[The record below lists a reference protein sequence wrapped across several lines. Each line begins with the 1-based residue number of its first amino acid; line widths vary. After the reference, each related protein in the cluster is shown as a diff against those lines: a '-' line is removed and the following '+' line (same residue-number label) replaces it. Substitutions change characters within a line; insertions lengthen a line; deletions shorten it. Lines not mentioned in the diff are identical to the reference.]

1 VCGSPMGDHA
11 GRTAVV
17 TGAGGGMGLAV
28 AQHLA
33 DRGAR
38 VVAVD
43 LKPEPAGLES
53 GVTYLRGD
61 VTDPALAP
69 AAVAAATGLSDTGRL
84 DYLVN
89 AAGVAWF
96 DEPGLPPPGH
106 VDGSIVDIEPDVW
119 KRVLEI
125 NLTGPMLFARAALRA
140 MVPARSGVL
149 AHIASIAGLRR
160 ADGALDAYQVSKA
173 GLISLSRAVAAEHGR
188 HGIRSNTVCPGA
200 IRTPMISGIYNA
212 DPAREASMARRVPLA
227 RIGTTDDVWS
237 AVDYLLSTDASFVTG
252 TDLVVDGGWLTTMG

>member
-1 VCGSPMGDHA
+1 MPDHA
-11 GRTAVV
+11 GRSAVV

-28 AQHLA
+28 ARRLVDA
-33 DRGAR
+33 GAR

-43 LKPEPAGLES
+43 LKPAPADLPE
-53 GVTYLRGD
+53 GVVYLTGD
-61 VTDPALAP
+61 VTDPDLAP
-69 AAVAAATGLSDTGRL
+69 EAVARAAGLSEYHRL

-96 DEPGLPPPGH
+96 DEPLLPAPPH
-106 VDGSIVDIEPDVW
+106 VDGPIVEVNPDVW

-125 NLTGPMLFARAALRA
+125 NLTGPMLFARAALAA
-140 MVPARSGVL
+140 MVPEGSGALV
-149 AHIASIAGLRR
+149 HIASIAGIRR

-173 GLISLSRAVAAEHGR
+173 GLISLSRAIAAQHGP

-200 IRTPMISGIYNA
+200 VLTPMISDIYEA
-212 DPAREASMARRVPLA
+212 DPSRKDSMERRVPLR
-227 RIGTTDDVWS
+227 RIGMPDDVWG
-237 AVDYLLSTDASFVTG
+237 AVDYLLSESSSFVTG

>member
-1 VCGSPMGDHA
+1 M
-11 GRTAVV
+11 V

-33 DRGAR
+33 GAGAQ

-43 LKPEPAGLES
+43 VKPEPAGLPS

-69 AAVAAATGLSDTGRL
+69 AAIGRALGRTAAGRL

-96 DEPGLPPPGH
+96 GEPGGPPSRN
-106 VDGSIVDIEPDVW
+106 VDGSIADIEPDVW

-125 NLTGPMLFARAALRA
+125 NLTGPMLFARAALQV
-140 MVPARSGVL
+140 MVPVGFGVL
-149 AHIASIAGLRR
+149 VHIASIAGLRR

-173 GLISLSRAVAAEHGR
+173 GLISLSRAIAAEHGR
-188 HGIRSNTVCPGA
+188 NGVRSNTVCPGA
-200 IRTPMISGIYNA
+200 IRTPMISGIYDA
-212 DPAREASMARRVPLA
+212 DPAREESMARRVPLT
-227 RIGTTDDVWS
+227 RVGTTDDVWG
-237 AVDYLLSTDASFVTG
+237 AVDYLLSAGSSFVTG

>member
-1 VCGSPMGDHA
+1 MADHA

-33 DRGAR
+33 DRGAQ

-43 LKPEPAGLES
+43 LKPEPAGLS
-53 GVTYLRGD
+53 TGMTYLRGD
-61 VTDPALAP
+61 VTDPGLAP
-69 AAVAAATGLSDTGRL
+69 AAMKAATEISSEGRL

-96 DEPGLPPPGH
+96 DEPGLPTPQY
-106 VDGSIVDIEPDVW
+106 VDGSIADIEPDVW

-125 NLTGPMLFARAALRA
+125 NLTGPMLFARAALQV
-140 MVPARSGVL
+140 MVPARFGVM

-173 GLISLSRAVAAEHGR
+173 GLISLSRAIAAEQGR
-188 HGIRSNTVCPGA
+188 HGVRSNTVCPGA
-200 IRTPMISGIYNA
+200 ILTPMISGIYEA
-212 DPAREASMARRVPLA
+212 DPSRKASMARRVPL
-227 RIGTTDDVWS
+227 RRVGTTDDVCG
-237 AVDYLLSTDASFVTG
+237 AVDYLLSDDSSFVTG

>member
-1 VCGSPMGDHA
+1 
-11 GRTAVV
+11 
-17 TGAGGGMGLAV
+17 MGLAV
-28 AQHLA
+28 AVHLA
-33 DRGAR
+33 TRGAQ

-43 LKPEPAGLES
+43 LKPEPPCLPA

-69 AAVAAATGLSDTGRL
+69 SAVSAAIEMSAGGRL

-96 DEPGLPPPGH
+96 DEPGLPTPPS
-106 VDGSIVDIEPDVW
+106 VDGSIADIEPDAW

-125 NLTGPMLFARAALRA
+125 NLTGPMLFARSALRA
-140 MVPARSGVL
+140 MTPARVGALV
-149 AHIASIAGLRR
+149 HIASIAGLRR

-173 GLISLSRAVAAEHGR
+173 GLISMSRAIAAEHGP

-200 IRTPMISGIYNA
+200 ILTPMISGIYDA
-212 DPAREASMARRVPLA
+212 DPARREAMEMRVPL
-227 RIGTTDDVWS
+227 RRVGLPDDVCW
-237 AVDYLLSTDASFVTG
+237 AVDYLLSDRSSFVTG